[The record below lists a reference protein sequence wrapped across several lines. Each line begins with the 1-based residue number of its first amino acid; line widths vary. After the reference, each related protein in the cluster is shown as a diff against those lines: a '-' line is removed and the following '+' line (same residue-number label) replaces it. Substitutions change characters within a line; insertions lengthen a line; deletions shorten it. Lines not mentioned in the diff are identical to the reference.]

1 MTLVLND
8 TIKPE
13 AQEDI
18 LHLKKKIQE
27 YKKGEI
33 AEDKFKSY
41 RLTRGVYGQRQLG
54 VQMFRIKIPYG
65 RLTGEQLVRIADVS
79 EEYTNGNLHTKN
91 GRNRRHLHWCDG
103 TTCGYC
109 SHRNC
114 HFGALPLH
122 IE

>member
-8 TIKPE
+8 SIKPE

-18 LHLKKKIQE
+18 LQLQQKIQE
-27 YKKGEI
+27 YKRGEI

-65 RLTGEQLVRIADVS
+65 RLTGEQLIRIADVS
-79 EEYTNGNLHTKN
+79 EEYTNGNLHTTTRQN
-91 GRNRRHLHWCDG
+91 IQLHFVHLEDRKS
-103 TTCGYC
+103 TRLNS
-109 SHRNC
+109 SHVK
-114 HFGALPLH
+114 
-122 IE
+122 IS